1 MGLSGNI
8 NVDALLEIPTLRTI
22 TLVNN
27 SFSGPIPDFSR
38 IGALKA
44 LYLSF
49 NDFSGEIPTDFFS
62 KTLSLKKLWLSG
74 NKFSGKM
81 PDSLGQITHLIE
93 LRLENNEF
101 SGAIPELGQKSLTS
115 IDLSNNKLE
124 GEIPE
129 SMSRFNARAFEGN
142 PGLCGNPI
150 GKECLQ
156 SVANASQEQTKPA
169 DKSVTGWVVI
179 GVFVTLLA
187 ITVVMRSRKGKE
199 EKFNKLGKENLDEV
213 VEVRV
218 HSSNR
223 RSVDL
228 NHSQKGG
235 STRRGSS
242 QKGIGDLVMVNE
254 EMGVFGMADL
264 MKAAAEVL
272 GSGGLGSAYK
282 AVMANGV
289 AVVVKRVREMNKMS
303 KDSFDSEMRRLG
315 RLSHQNVLTPL
326 AYHYR
331 KDEKLLV
338 SQHVSKGSLLYVLHA
353 DRGISHAELN
363 WPIRLKIIK
372 GVARGLGFL
381 HSEFASYEL
390 PHGNLKSSNILL
402 DSSYEP
408 LLSDYAFYPLI
419 NNTQAGQAM
428 FAFKSPEAILY
439 QQVTPKSDVFC
450 LGVVILEI
458 LTGKFPSQY
467 LSNQKGGTDIVQWA
481 RSAVS
486 EKRERELIDPEIS
499 GTTNSVADMERLLHI
514 GADCTESNLD
524 QRMDMN
530 EAIRRIEEIQD

>member
-81 PDSLGQITHLIE
+81 PDSLGQIPHLIE
-93 LRLENNEF
+93 LQLENNEF

-187 ITVVMRSRKGKE
+187 ITVVMRSRQGKE

-254 EMGVFGMADL
+254 EIGVFGMADL

-338 SQHVSKGSLLYVLHA
+338 SQHVSKGSLLYVLH
-353 DRGISHAELN
+353 GMK
-363 WPIRLKIIK
+363 LKLLFPWFTP
-372 GVARGLGFL
+372 R
-381 HSEFASYEL
+381 
-390 PHGNLKSSNILL
+390 SNIKRSVFFMNLL
-402 DSSYEP
+402 QTLYTNTIHASWVPHTRHPSSVCGTH
-408 LLSDYAFYPLI
+408 S
-419 NNTQAGQAM
+419 
-428 FAFKSPEAILY
+428 LY
-439 QQVTPKSDVFC
+439 K
-450 LGVVILEI
+450 
-458 LTGKFPSQY
+458 Y
-467 LSNQKGGTDIVQWA
+467 LW
-481 RSAVS
+481 
-486 EKRERELIDPEIS
+486 
-499 GTTNSVADMERLLHI
+499 
-514 GADCTESNLD
+514 C
-524 QRMDMN
+524 
-530 EAIRRIEEIQD
+530 